1 MKIAIA
7 SGKGG
12 TGKTF
17 VSVNAYHALSMHG
30 RKVVL
35 TDCDAEAPD
44 SALFF
49 DVVPQQESI
58 VTEQVPV
65 IDTDACTFCGKCHD
79 YCNYGAIFY
88 LPEAG
93 MIRVLDD
100 LCHSCGA
107 CSVACGFEAITERP
121 VEVGRVTS
129 YGHGPEL
136 MLVEARMRIGA
147 MTPVPVIKAAIAEAT
162 QQGDLLIM
170 DAPPGTSCPFVHT
183 VSRADYVVLVTEPT
197 PFGLSDLVQSV
208 ETLREIG
215 KPMGVVVNRAGLGNR
230 EVYDYLNDERIPLLM
245 EIPFDREI
253 ASLTSK
259 GKIVAE
265 YMPEL
270 ARELAQ
276 MILKIEQEYGN
287 RSHQR

>member
-17 VSVNAYHALSMHG
+17 VSVNTFHALSAHG

-35 TDCDAEAPD
+35 IDCDAEAPNA
-44 SALFF
+44 ALFF

-65 IDTDACTFCGKCHD
+65 IDKDACTFCGKCYD

-93 MIRVLDD
+93 MIKVLDD

-107 CSVACGFEAITERP
+107 CFVACEFQAITERP
-121 VEVGRVTS
+121 VEVGRVTTYS
-129 YGHGPEL
+129 HDSEVR
-136 MLVEARMRIGA
+136 MVEARMRIGA
-147 MTPVPVIKAAIAEAT
+147 MTPVPVIKAAIAEAVL
-162 QQGDLLIM
+162 QSDLLIM

-215 KPMGVVVNRAGLGNR
+215 KPMGVVINRAGLGNR
-230 EVYDYLNDERIPLLM
+230 EVYEYLHDERIPLLM

-265 YMPEL
+265 YRPDL
-270 ARELAQ
+270 ARDLAQ

-287 RSHQR
+287 SSHQR

>member
-17 VSVNAYHALSMHG
+17 VSVNAYHALSSHG

-44 SALFF
+44 AVLFF
-49 DVVPQQESI
+49 DVLPKHESI

-65 IDTDACTFCGKCHD
+65 IDKDACTFCGKCYD

-93 MIRVLDD
+93 MIHVIDD

-107 CSVACGFEAITERP
+107 CSVACQFQAITERP

-129 YGHGPEL
+129 YGRNSEVT
-136 MLVEARMRIGA
+136 MVEARMRIGA
-147 MTPVPVIKAAIAEAT
+147 MTPVPVIKAAIAEASR
-162 QQGDLLIM
+162 QHDLLIM

-215 KPMGVVVNRAGLGNR
+215 KPMGVVINRAGVGNR
-230 EVYDYLNDERIPLLM
+230 DVYEYLHDERIPLLM

-265 YMPEL
+265 YRPGL
-270 ARELAQ
+270 ARDLEE
-276 MILKIEQEYGN
+276 MILKIEREYGN
-287 RSHQR
+287 SSH